1 MRQMQEVLPGERLQ
15 HVTGAGAG
23 AVDEDMLMDC
33 LPSGDIQRSVVV
45 GLRS

>member
-23 AVDEDMLMDC
+23 AVDEDMMDR
-33 LPSGDIQRSVVV
+33 LPSGDIQRFVVV